1 MTTKREPEYYLPLW
15 EQAATE
21 EFGLKIKVEPED
33 QMLLINALYECR
45 KTIGGYEEFII
56 TQPQP
61 LGTLFIVH
69 KMNGVVE

>member
-1 MTTKREPEYYLPLW
+1 MTTKKPAEYYLPLW
-15 EQAATE
+15 EQAAAE

-33 QMLLINALYECR
+33 QILLVNALYECR
-45 KTIGGYEEFII
+45 NTVGGFEEFLIA
-56 TQPQP
+56 QPQP